1 MPLYKNKGSVNDPDN
16 YRGITLLS
24 CLSKLFTSALKLQF
38 FWNVLI
44 LLGRNKQVLEQV
56 APPWTMFLF

>member
-1 MPLYKNKGSVNDPDN
+1 MTQTTIEG
-16 YRGITLLS
+16 LLS
-24 CLSKLFTSALKLQF
+24 CLSKLFTSALNNRITF

-56 APPWTMFLF
+56 TPPWTMFLF